1 MRKLILSMFSF
12 IRERVPPDWDSIAFL
27 YVYNLLSLSIL
38 ITDERESF
46 PSYVTP
52 NYMENLEVC
61 CTRFIDRISAYERNR
76 ELLSRNVGTVDEK
89 IH

>member
-1 MRKLILSMFSF
+1 
-12 IRERVPPDWDSIAFL
+12 
-27 YVYNLLSLSIL
+27 
-38 ITDERESF
+38 
-46 PSYVTP
+46 
-52 NYMENLEVC
+52 MENLEVC